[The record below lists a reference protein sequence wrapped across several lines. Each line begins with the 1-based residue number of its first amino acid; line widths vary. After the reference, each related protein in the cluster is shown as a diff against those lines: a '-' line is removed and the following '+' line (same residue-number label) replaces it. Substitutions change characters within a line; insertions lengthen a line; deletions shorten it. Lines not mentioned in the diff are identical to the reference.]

1 MKRKE
6 DNYYGIRFNNDIP
19 KIDKTNN
26 FSKEVEIKFIGKA
39 YLVKRKDDKVI
50 EKIELKN
57 YHKLEKEGTYEIEF
71 VNSLEELYVLQVRI
85 EKSSLFLIILFLLGS
100 IVFTMCFIPI
110 NQNKTMIKTLLD
122 VIDLSVLEVDIE
134 DEHRYV
140 FDVDFENI
148 VSSDISLPATMDAK
162 AVSKNKIAPG
172 VDGEFSIIISTMDST
187 VDMQYSID
195 FEDITNE
202 KPNNLKFK
210 IKGGKQEYSSLQ
222 ELEKYLKGIA
232 LKETEKEIVIE
243 WRWPYEIDEQQD
255 TIDTDNGRNLSNY
268 KFRIKVNGEEAI
280 K

>member
-1 MKRKE
+1 MKKKE
-6 DNYYGIRFNNDIP
+6 DNYYGIRLNNDIP
-19 KIDKTNN
+19 KIDKINN

-39 YLVKRKDDKVI
+39 YLVKRKDNKV
-50 EKIELKN
+50 EKTEIKN

-71 VNSLEELYVLQVRI
+71 INNLEEMYILQVRI

-100 IVFTMCFIPI
+100 IIFTMCFIPI
-110 NQNKTMIKTLLD
+110 NENKTMIKTLLD
-122 VIDLSVLEVDIE
+122 VIDLSVIEVDIE
-134 DEHRYV
+134 DQHKYV

-148 VSSDISLPATMDAK
+148 VSSDISLPATIDAK
-162 AVSKNKIAPG
+162 AVTKNKIAPG
-172 VDGEFSIIISTMDST
+172 VNGEFSIIISTMDST

-195 FEDITNE
+195 FEDITSE

-210 IKGGKQEYSSLQ
+210 IKGSNNEYSSLQ

>member
-1 MKRKE
+1 MKKKE

-19 KIDKTNN
+19 KIDKINN

-39 YLVKRKDDKVI
+39 YLVKRKDDKV
-50 EKIELKN
+50 EKIEIKN

-71 VNSLEELYVLQVRI
+71 INNLEEMYILQVRI

-100 IVFTMCFIPI
+100 IIFTMCFIPI
-110 NQNKTMIKTLLD
+110 NENKTMIKTLLD
-122 VIDLSVLEVDIE
+122 VIDLSVIEVDIE
-134 DEHRYV
+134 DQHKYV

-162 AVSKNKIAPG
+162 AVTKNKIAPG
-172 VDGEFSIIISTMDST
+172 VNGEFSIIISTMDST

-195 FEDITNE
+195 FEDITSE

-210 IKGGKQEYSSLQ
+210 IKGTNNEYSSLQ

-243 WRWPYEIDEQQD
+243 WRC
-255 TIDTDNGRNLSNY
+255 LM
-268 KFRIKVNGEEAI
+268 K
-280 K
+280 

>member
-1 MKRKE
+1 MKKKE

-19 KIDKTNN
+19 KIDKINN
-26 FSKEVEIKFIGKA
+26 FNKEVEIKFIGKA
-39 YLVKRKDDKVI
+39 YLVKRKDDKI

-71 VNSLEELYVLQVRI
+71 VNSLEELYILQVRI

-134 DEHRYV
+134 DPHRYV

-172 VDGEFSIIISTMDST
+172 VDGEFSIIISTKDST
-187 VDMQYSID
+187 VDMQYSVD
-195 FEDITNE
+195 FEDITDE
-202 KPNNLKFK
+202 KPYNLKFK
-210 IKGGKQEYSSLQ
+210 IKGSNKEYSSLQ

-232 LKETEKEIVIE
+232 LKETEKEIIIQ
-243 WRWPYEIDEQQD
+243 WRWPYEIDEIQD

-268 KFRIKVNGEEAI
+268 KFRIRVNGEEAI

>member
-1 MKRKE
+1 
-6 DNYYGIRFNNDIP
+6 
-19 KIDKTNN
+19 
-26 FSKEVEIKFIGKA
+26 
-39 YLVKRKDDKVI
+39 
-50 EKIELKN
+50 
-57 YHKLEKEGTYEIEF
+57 
-71 VNSLEELYVLQVRI
+71 
-85 EKSSLFLIILFLLGS
+85 
-100 IVFTMCFIPI
+100 MCFIPI

-134 DEHRYV
+134 DQHRYV

-172 VDGEFSIIISTMDST
+172 VDGEFSIIISTKDST
-187 VDMQYSID
+187 VDMQYSVD

-210 IKGGKQEYSSLQ
+210 IKGGNKEYSSLQ

-232 LKETEKEIVIE
+232 LKETEKEIVIQ
-243 WRWPYEIDEQQD
+243 WRWPYEIDEIQD
-255 TIDTDNGRNLSNY
+255 TIDTDNGINLSNY
-268 KFRIKVNGEEAI
+268 KFRIRVNGEEAI

>member
-1 MKRKE
+1 MKKKE
-6 DNYYGIRFNNDIP
+6 DNYYGIRLNNDIP
-19 KIDKTNN
+19 KIDKINN

-39 YLVKRKDDKVI
+39 YLVKRKDDKV
-50 EKIELKN
+50 EKTEIKN

-71 VNSLEELYVLQVRI
+71 INNLEEMYILQVRI

-100 IVFTMCFIPI
+100 IIFTMCFIPI
-110 NQNKTMIKTLLD
+110 NENKTMIKTLLD
-122 VIDLSVLEVDIE
+122 VIDLSVIEVDIE
-134 DEHRYV
+134 DQHKYV

-162 AVSKNKIAPG
+162 AVTKNKIAPG
-172 VDGEFSIIISTMDST
+172 VNGEFSIIISTMDST

-195 FEDITNE
+195 FEDITSE

-210 IKGGKQEYSSLQ
+210 IKGTNNEYSSLQ

-243 WRWPYEIDEQQD
+243 WRWPYEIDEEQD

>member
-1 MKRKE
+1 MKKKE

-19 KIDKTNN
+19 KIDKINN

-39 YLVKRKDDKVI
+39 YLVKRKDDKI
-50 EKIELKN
+50 EKVELKN

-71 VNSLEELYVLQVRI
+71 INNLEEMYILQVRI
-85 EKSSLFLIILFLLGS
+85 EKSSLFFIILFLIGS
-100 IVFTMCFIPI
+100 IVFTMCYIPI
-110 NQNKTMIKTLLD
+110 NQNLTMIRTLLD

-148 VSSDISLPATMDAK
+148 VSSDISLPTTMDAK

-172 VDGEFSIIISTMDST
+172 VDGEFSIIISTKDST

-195 FEDITNE
+195 FEDITDE
-202 KPNNLKFK
+202 KPSNLKFK
-210 IKGGKQEYSSLQ
+210 IKGGKNEYSSLQ

-232 LKETEKEIVIE
+232 LKETEKEIVIQ
-243 WRWPYEIDEQQD
+243 WHWPYEIDDHQD